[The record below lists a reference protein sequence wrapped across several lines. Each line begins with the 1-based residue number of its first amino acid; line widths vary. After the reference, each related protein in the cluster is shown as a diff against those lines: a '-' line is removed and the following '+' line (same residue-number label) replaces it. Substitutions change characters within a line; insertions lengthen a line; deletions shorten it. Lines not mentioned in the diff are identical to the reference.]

1 MTDAT
6 HPGAPSAD
14 ASAGDARGA
23 RHPFRPGMVL
33 ALVLV
38 AVFSLSAL
46 GTLSAYAPEISNGD
60 DGRGHALSRSAVG
73 YGGLVKLLQAMD
85 RPVLLSRG
93 PLRGAAQD
101 GLLILTPPL
110 GREEDALDT
119 LRWDAGSVLV
129 VLPKWEVLPDATRE
143 GWVRESGTLS
153 PANALSVL
161 PEDVREGLVLHEDRA
176 VTAPRLTGGGGRLIA
191 AGGPVQ
197 SLRTLSGPGWTPVI
211 MDGTGRPLVLT
222 HEDTGL
228 YVLSD
233 PDLLNTQGM
242 DQPAK
247 ARAALALLNTLGPP
261 DHAVAF
267 DLTLHGF
274 SRPRS
279 VLRLLLEPP
288 LLGFTLCLLFAAGLV
303 GWQAMIRF
311 QPHRHNRRAVALGK
325 KALADNTAALVR
337 LARRERAMA
346 APYAELV
353 RAQAA
358 RAVAAPPSLSREATI
373 ALLDRLAKR
382 QGAETTFSD
391 LSAEAEKARNP
402 GDLMSVA
409 RSLMRWKLELTR
421 GRD

>member
-6 HPGAPSAD
+6 PTSAPTAQVPSGDTGAT
-14 ASAGDARGA
+14 

-46 GTLSAYAPEISNGD
+46 GALSAYAPEISNGD
-60 DGRGHALSRSAVG
+60 DGRGHALSRSAIG
-73 YGGLVKLLQAMD
+73 YGGLVKLLQEID

-93 PLRGAAQD
+93 TLRGGARD

-110 GREEDALDT
+110 GREENALET
-119 LRWDAGSVLV
+119 LRWEAGSVLV
-129 VLPKWEVLPDATRE
+129 VLPKWEVIPDMTRQ
-143 GWVRESGTLS
+143 GWVREGGTLS

-161 PEDVREGLVLHEDRA
+161 PEDVREGLVLSEDPA
-176 VTAPRLTGGGGRLIA
+176 GSAPRLISESGRLLA
-191 AGGPVQ
+191 PAGPVQ
-197 SLRTLSGPGWTPVI
+197 SLRTLSGPGWIPVI
-211 MDGTGRPLVLT
+211 TDGAGRGLVLT
-222 HEDTGL
+222 HDDTGL
-228 YVLSD
+228 YVLAD

-247 ARAALALLNTLGPP
+247 ARAALALLDHLGPS
-261 DHAVAF
+261 DQVIAF
-267 DLTLHGF
+267 DLSLNGF

-288 LLGFTLCLLFAAGLV
+288 LLGFTLCLLFAAALV

-311 QPHRHNRRAVALGK
+311 QPHRHSGRAVALGK

-358 RAVAAPPSLSREATI
+358 RAIAAPPSLSREASI

-382 QGAETTFSD
+382 QGAETTFAA
-391 LSAEAEKARNP
+391 LSAEADKARNA

>member
-1 MTDAT
+1 MTDAVI
-6 HPGAPSAD
+6 PNAPA
-14 ASAGDARGA
+14 AESAGKV
-23 RHPFRPGMVL
+23 RHPFRPGTVL

-46 GTLSAYAPEISNGD
+46 GALSAYAPEISNGD

-73 YGGLVKLLQAMD
+73 YGGLVRLLEAMD

-93 PLRGAAQD
+93 PLHGGVQE

-110 GREEDALDT
+110 GREEEAFET
-119 LRWDAGSVLV
+119 LRWEANSVLV
-129 VLPKWEVLPDATRE
+129 VLPKWDPAPDLAHK
-143 GWVRESGTLS
+143 GWVRDDGLLTA
-153 PANALSVL
+153 ANALSVL
-161 PEDVREGLVLHEDRA
+161 PEDVREGLVLTENA
-176 VTAPRLTGGGGRLIA
+176 APVTPRLTLGGGRMIA
-191 AGGPVQ
+191 AGAPVR

-211 MDGTGRPLVLT
+211 MDGAGRALVVT
-222 HEDTGL
+222 HDDTGL

-247 ARAALALLNTLGPP
+247 ARAALALLEALQPPNT
-261 DHAVAF
+261 AVAF
-267 DLTLHGF
+267 DLSLHGF
-274 SRPRS
+274 TRPRS

-311 QPHRHNRRAVALGK
+311 QPHHHARRAVALGK

-337 LARRERAMA
+337 LARREHGMA
-346 APYAELV
+346 RPYAELI

-358 RAVAAPPSLSREATI
+358 RAVAAPSSLSQEETT
-373 ALLDRLAKR
+373 ALLDRLARR
-382 QGAETTFSD
+382 QGSATTYAD
-391 LSAEAEKARNP
+391 LSAQADRARNA

-409 RSLMRWKLELTR
+409 RSLMRWKLEMTR

>member
-6 HPGAPSAD
+6 LSNAPVTEGPGT
-14 ASAGDARGA
+14 A

-33 ALVLV
+33 ALILV

-46 GTLSAYAPEISNGD
+46 GALSAYAPEINNGD
-60 DGRGHALSRSAVG
+60 DGRGHALSRSAIG
-73 YGGLVKLLQAMD
+73 YGGLVRLLEAMD

-93 PLRGAAQD
+93 PLHGGARD

-110 GREEDALDT
+110 GREEEAFEA
-119 LRWDAGSVLV
+119 LRWGAGSVLV
-129 VLPKWEVLPDATRE
+129 VLPKWEALPEPTRK
-143 GWVRESGTLS
+143 GWVRDAGTLS

-161 PEDVREGLVLHEDRA
+161 PEDLRAGLVLTEDA
-176 VTAPRLTGGGGRLIA
+176 TEVAPRLTGGGGRLIA
-191 AGGPVQ
+191 QAAPVR
-197 SLRTLSGPGWTPVI
+197 SLRTLSGAGWTPVI
-211 MDGTGRPLVLT
+211 MDGAGRALVLT
-222 HEDTGL
+222 HDDSGL
-228 YVLSD
+228 YVLAD

-247 ARAALALLNTLGPP
+247 ARAALALLETLGPT
-261 DHAVAF
+261 DQAIAF
-267 DLTLHGF
+267 DLSMHGF

-311 QPHRHNRRAVALGK
+311 QPHRHARRAVALGK

-337 LARRERAMA
+337 LARREHGMA
-346 APYAELV
+346 RPYAELV

-358 RAVAAPPSLSREATI
+358 KAVAAPSSLSVEATT
-373 ALLDRLAKR
+373 ALLDRLAQR
-382 QGAETTFSD
+382 QGSETTFSA
-391 LSAEAEKARNP
+391 LSAQADQARNA

-409 RSLMRWKLELTR
+409 RSLMRWKLEMTR

>member
-1 MTDAT
+1 MTDTSAPDT
-6 HPGAPSAD
+6 PGK
-14 ASAGDARGA
+14 A

-46 GTLSAYAPEISNGD
+46 GALSAYAPEIGNGD

-73 YGGLVKLLQAMD
+73 YGGLVKLLEGMD

-93 PLRGAAQD
+93 PLRGGGRD
-101 GLLILTPPL
+101 SLLVLTPPL
-110 GREEDALDT
+110 GREEEAFEK
-119 LRWDAGSVLV
+119 LRWEAGSVLV
-129 VLPKWEVLPDATRE
+129 VLPKWEVLPEAARK
-143 GWVRESGTLS
+143 GWVREAGTLS
-153 PANALSVL
+153 VGNALSVL
-161 PEDVREGLVLHEDRA
+161 PEDVREGLVLTQDETR
-176 VTAPRLTGGGGRLIA
+176 VAPRLTGGGGRVIA
-191 AGGPVQ
+191 QGAPVQ
-197 SLRTLSGPGWTPVI
+197 SLRTLSGEGWTPVI
-211 MDGTGRPLVLT
+211 MDGAGRALVVT
-222 HEDTGL
+222 HDDTGL
-228 YVLSD
+228 YVLAD

-247 ARAALALLNTLGPP
+247 ARAALALLDTLGPP
-261 DHAVAF
+261 DQAIAF
-267 DLTLHGF
+267 DLSLHGF

-311 QPHRHNRRAVALGK
+311 QPHRHARRAVALGK

-337 LARRERAMA
+337 LARREHGMA

-358 RAVAAPPSLSREATI
+358 RAVAAPPSLSKEATT
-373 ALLDRLAKR
+373 ALLDRLARR
-382 QGAETTFSD
+382 QGSETTFAE
-391 LSAEAEKARNP
+391 LSAEADKARNA

-409 RSLMRWKLELTR
+409 RSLMRWKLEMTR

>member
-1 MTDAT
+1 MTGAVLPDTAAT
-6 HPGAPSAD
+6 PAAD
-14 ASAGDARGA
+14 TA

-46 GTLSAYAPEISNGD
+46 GALSAYAPEISNGD
-60 DGRGHALSRSAVG
+60 DGRGHALSRSAIG

-93 PLRGAAQD
+93 PLHGGARD

-110 GREEDALDT
+110 GREEEAFEN
-119 LRWDAGSVLV
+119 LRGEADSVLV
-129 VLPKWEVLPDATRE
+129 VLPKWEALPELSRK
-143 GWVRESGTLS
+143 GWVREGGILS
-153 PANALSVL
+153 ASNALSVL
-161 PEDVREGLVLHEDRA
+161 PEDLREGLVLSQDTTE
-176 VTAPRLTGGGGRLIA
+176 VAPRLTGGGGRLIA
-191 AGGPVQ
+191 QGAPVR

-211 MDGTGRPLVLT
+211 MDGAGRALLLT
-222 HEDTGL
+222 HDDTGL
-228 YVLSD
+228 YVLAD

-247 ARAALALLNTLGPP
+247 ARAALALLEVLGPP
-261 DHAVAF
+261 DQAIAF
-267 DLTLHGF
+267 DLSMHGF

-311 QPHRHNRRAVALGK
+311 QPHRHARRAVALGK

-337 LARRERAMA
+337 LARREHRMA
-346 APYAELV
+346 KPYAELV

-358 RAVAAPPSLSREATI
+358 RAVAAPSSLSAEATT
-373 ALLDRLAKR
+373 ALLDRLAQR
-382 QGAETTFSD
+382 QGSETTYTD
-391 LSAEAEKARNP
+391 LSAQADQARNT
-402 GDLMSVA
+402 GDLMNVA
-409 RSLMRWKLELTR
+409 RSLMRWKLEMTR

>member
-1 MTDAT
+1 MTAV
-6 HPGAPSAD
+6 PAPDTPAE
-14 ASAGDARGA
+14 A

-46 GTLSAYAPEISNGD
+46 GALSAYAPEISNGD
-60 DGRGHALSRSAVG
+60 DGRGHALSRSAIG
-73 YGGLVKLLQAMD
+73 YGGLVKLLKGMD

-93 PLRGAAQD
+93 PLRGGARD

-110 GREEDALDT
+110 GREEEAFET
-119 LRWDAGSVLV
+119 LRWEAGSVLV
-129 VLPKWEVLPDATRE
+129 VLPKWEVTPEFTRK
-143 GWVRESGTLS
+143 GWVREAGTLS
-153 PANALSVL
+153 AANALSVL
-161 PEDVREGLVLHEDRA
+161 PEDVREGLVLSQDEA
-176 VTAPRLTGGGGRLIA
+176 ETAPRLTIGGGQMVAQGS
-191 AGGPVQ
+191 PVQ

-211 MDGTGRPLVLT
+211 MDGAGRALVLT
-222 HEDTGL
+222 HDDTGL

-233 PDLLNTQGM
+233 PDLLNTRGM

-247 ARAALALLNTLGPP
+247 ARAALALLETLGPP
-261 DHAVAF
+261 DQAIAF
-267 DLTLHGF
+267 DLSLHGF

-311 QPHRHNRRAVALGK
+311 QPHRHARRAVALGK

-337 LARRERAMA
+337 LARREHGMA

-358 RAVAAPPSLSREATI
+358 KAVAAPSSLSREATI

-382 QGAETTFSD
+382 QGSDTTYAD
-391 LSAEAEKARNP
+391 LSAQADKARNA

-409 RSLMRWKLELTR
+409 RSLMRWKLEMTR

>member
-1 MTDAT
+1 MTDAIR
-6 HPGAPSAD
+6 PGETSAAPDSA
-14 ASAGDARGA
+14 APGV

-46 GTLSAYAPEISNGD
+46 GALSAYAPEMNNGD
-60 DGRGHALSRSAVG
+60 DGRGHALSRSAIG
-73 YGGLVKLLQAMD
+73 YGGLVKLLKGIG

-93 PLRGAAQD
+93 SLRGGARD

-110 GREEDALDT
+110 GREDDAFET
-119 LRWDAGSVLV
+119 LRWEAGSVLV
-129 VLPKWEVLPDATRE
+129 VLPKWEALPDMTRQ
-143 GWVRESGTLS
+143 GWVRDGGFMTPGDS
-153 PANALSVL
+153 LSVL
-161 PEDVREGLVLHEDRA
+161 PEALREGLVLTEDKA
-176 VTAPRLTGGGGRLIA
+176 ETSLRLTGGGGRLIA
-191 AGGPVQ
+191 HGGPVR

-211 MDGTGRPLVLT
+211 MDGAGRALVLT

-242 DQPAK
+242 NQPAK
-247 ARAALALLNTLGPP
+247 ARAALALLDTLGSP
-261 DHAVAF
+261 DQVIAF
-267 DLTLHGF
+267 DLSLNGF
-274 SRPRS
+274 ARPRS

-311 QPHRHNRRAVALGK
+311 QPHRHSRRAVALGK

-337 LARRERAMA
+337 LARREHAMA

-358 RAVAAPPSLSREATI
+358 RAVAAPPSLSKEATI

-382 QGAETTFSD
+382 QGADTTFAEM
-391 LSAEAEKARNP
+391 SAEADKARTA

-409 RSLMRWKLELTR
+409 RSLMRWKLEMTR